1 MANVVGDYCSL
12 WWSASVFQE
21 KEDRRNPQ
29 HDGDTPQMDCA
40 FTLFNPGNDMVG
52 DCICRFKI
60 NGRSAYT
67 LSIALTARIWIFSTF
82 VSDGLAAVR
91 RVNGGNSAGQ
101 SLNSPNECSSIS
113 SGSFCCGC
121 RGQRSAPRQLSYAVT
136 LLTGMNETDSCLYC
150 EGRGGGEFGGCH

>member
-1 MANVVGDYCSL
+1 MPLETIAVWGGPQVFSKKMRIGEIPNTTGILRKWIVHLHSSIQETI
-12 WWSASVFQE
+12 WWVTATADS
-21 KEDRRNPQ
+21 
-29 HDGDTPQMDCA
+29 
-40 FTLFNPGNDMVG
+40 
-52 DCICRFKI
+52 
-60 NGRSAYT
+60 RSTAGLPIPY
-67 LSIALTARIWIFSTF
+67 SIALTARIWTFSTF

-91 RVNGGNSAGQ
+91 RVNGGSSVGQ